1 MGKYLTGWPS
11 SPLPDGGASDA
22 APCSPSKPLHAEGA
36 AASAAAATGSS
47 RRVRTTAVPA
57 PSLPYDLLAVVNHS
71 GSMAQGH
78 YTAFVKEIGRWFRF
92 DDTWVREV
100 DEEEVLASEAYILF
114 YFQRGAD
121 AAWRPPHP
129 VDSTRPPSPAGGSIP
144 QPPPVFGNT
153 RL

>member
-1 MGKYLTGWPS
+1 MGKYLTGWPASRHSTREPGSRTS
-11 SPLPDGGASDA
+11 SPRPAS
-22 APCSPSKPLHAEGA
+22 
-36 AASAAAATGSS
+36 GSS
-47 RRVRTTAVPA
+47 HSKEAGAVPA
-57 PSLPYDLLAVVNHS
+57 PSLLYDLLAVVNHS

-78 YTAFVKEIGRWFRF
+78 YTAFVKEVGRWFRF

-121 AAWRPPHP
+121 AAWRPSPSSP
-129 VDSTRPPSPAGGSIP
+129 METGVFASTPSPANGLDRSQRPHMAVGKR
-144 QPPPVFGNT
+144 